1 MGNQGGSNQGVIRLK
16 QWVQDQEI
24 GRIEKVQV
32 WTNQPV
38 WPQGIQMPL
47 ANENEKPEK
56 LDWDLWLAPQPK
68 DPLPR
73 DYILLI
79 GGVFGNMEQVHWEIW
94 AAICL
99 MHLIKPYS

>member
-1 MGNQGGSNQGVIRLK
+1 MNR
-16 QWVQDQEI
+16 
-24 GRIEKVQV
+24 
-32 WTNQPV
+32 PV

-56 LDWDLWLAPQPK
+56 LDWNLWLGPATKRPFTPGLH
-68 DPLPR
+68 PFNWR
-73 DYILLI
+73 GFWEY
-79 GGVFGNMEQVHWEIW
+79 EQVHWEIW